1 MDVLDKFFKKFSYKF
16 PKGYPDINDAQDI
29 LLLETLLDQLI
40 IFEIEDSENIPDDIE
55 QIRATINNH
64 PDYKNKVEAITMN
77 TAKRPFIYVKDVAA
91 SNRNVRLEITKD
103 LIEKE
108 LLPKGEI
115 KKNSKGAY
123 YLNVNG
129 YEIYIK
135 GTGKDKYATN
145 TDQKEGLV
153 VVFYNALKTKEW
165 NKSKEPFSKDNMS
178 SLLSDLIS
186 LGDSVYK
193 GLGTTAK
200 RQVKLYFE
208 KFDPES
214 SNSKSAQSV
223 LNDNLSSALR
233 MFEDYSEG
241 EVMRGQVFDSIKARA
256 STLTNLKA
264 DKVNPGDIF
273 LKVGDKPLL
282 KTDEVDVTGLEELN
296 KLFVNKWG
304 DKEGLVAISLKGE
317 KAQAGKAKSFLEKF
331 KPENIEGQV
340 PDTYNLSDEEIKYSD
355 NQFDSAIDQYKKST
369 LEKIGSSE
377 FIDYKPGKNPSITGR
392 KKFKLAAY
400 KSLDY
405 LFRHLK
411 NEGALTP
418 AQGLVKMTAFGMS
431 ITDVNP
437 TFFKLIGKSS
447 GVIADI
453 PERTPASATAQL
465 TPGTKITI
473 EDKDSYGGLKI
484 KVSVDILEGS
494 KVYSQ
499 YDLELVMRSNGN
511 KNNTIEIQ
519 KSTKKA

>member
-1 MDVLDKFFKKFSYKF
+1 MDFLITYLNSIAYKF
-16 PKGYPDINDAQDI
+16 PKGYPDMNDDQDI
-29 LLLETLLDQLI
+29 LLLESLMGQLI
-40 IFEIEDSENIPDDIE
+40 VFEVEDKGTIPDNIE
-55 QIRATINNH
+55 QIRSTINNH
-64 PDYKNKVEAITMN
+64 PQYKDKVEAIQMKTS
-77 TAKRPFIYVKDVAA
+77 KRPFIYVKDVAA
-91 SNRNVRLEITKD
+91 TNRNIRLEITKD
-103 LIEKE
+103 LIEKG

-115 KKNSKGAY
+115 KQDSKGAY
-123 YLNVNG
+123 YLSTDG

-153 VVFYNALKTKEW
+153 VIFYNALKQGW
-165 NKSKEPFSKDNMS
+165 NKSGDPFNKNNMS

-186 LGDSVYK
+186 LGGSIYN
-193 GLGTTAK
+193 GLGGKANNE
-200 RQVKLYFE
+200 VKLYLE
-208 KFDPES
+208 KFDEES
-214 SNSKSAQSV
+214 ITSKSAQIV

-233 MFEDYSEG
+233 IFEDYPEG
-241 EVMRGQVFDSIKARA
+241 EMMRGETFDRIKSQQSQKAG
-256 STLTNLKA
+256 LKA

-273 LKVGDKPLL
+273 LKVGDISIPP
-282 KTDEVDVTGLEELN
+282 TDEVDVTGLEELN
-296 KLFVNKWG
+296 KIFVDKWG
-304 DKEGLVAISLKGE
+304 DEPGLVAISLKGE
-317 KAQAGKAKSFLEKF
+317 KAQAGKAKSFLNKF
-331 KPENIEGQV
+331 TPKNVEGQV
-340 PDTYNLSDEEIKYSD
+340 PDIYNLSDEEIEYSD
-355 NQFDSAIDQYKKST
+355 DQFDSAIDQYKKST

-377 FIDYKPGKNPSITGR
+377 FIDYKPGKTPSITNR

-447 GVIADI
+447 GAIASD

-484 KVSVDILEGS
+484 NISVDILEGS
-494 KVYSQ
+494 EVYAQ

-511 KNNTIEIQ
+511 KQNTIEIQ
-519 KSTKKA
+519 KSTKK